1 MLNHSQSHSKKKY
14 RGGVERYEKSLQV
27 GANGQKRKK
36 KRNPKYTKKFE
47 ISTLS
52 YQEMF
57 KLPVFFAIQSIS
69 D

>member
-1 MLNHSQSHSKKKY
+1 M
-14 RGGVERYEKSLQV
+14 ERYEKSLQV